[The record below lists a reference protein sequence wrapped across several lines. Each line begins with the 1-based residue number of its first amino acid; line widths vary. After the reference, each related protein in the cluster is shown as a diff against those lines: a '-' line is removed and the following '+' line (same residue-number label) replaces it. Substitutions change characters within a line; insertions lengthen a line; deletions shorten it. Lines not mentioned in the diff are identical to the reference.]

1 MKVLILVQA
10 SDISPYNVLQR
21 GQEETWNSEEVE
33 GVETIYYLSGE
44 ETGLFGNKLYL
55 KCEDGYPM
63 LHWKFKLAVD
73 ILWDRGWDIMFRT
86 NASSYVDKKLILEKA
101 KTLPKEKLY
110 CGING
115 GGFASGCGFFIS
127 RDCLQIIRDQFDISP
142 TPFED
147 AIIGS
152 VLGKNG
158 IYVTPGAERF
168 DVKHGNWNLPD
179 TYHYRCKSDNG
190 DRNKDITAFKK
201 IYEYKQRTHR

>member
-10 SDISPYNVLQR
+10 SDLPPFEMLQR
-21 GQEETWNSEEVE
+21 GQEETWDSEEVE
-33 GVETIYYLSGE
+33 GVTTLYYLSGNK
-44 ETGLFGNKLYL
+44 GLVGKKLYMDYP
-55 KCEDGYPM
+55 DGYPM
-63 LHWKFKLAVD
+63 LHWKFKEAVD
-73 ILWDRGWDIMFRT
+73 HVWDWDWDVMFRT
-86 NASSYVDKKLILEKA
+86 NASSYVDKKLLIEKA

-110 CGING
+110 CGVNG

-127 RDCLQIIRDQFDISP
+127 RDCLRIIREQFDSHP
-142 TPFED
+142 TPYED

-152 VLGKNG
+152 VLAKNG
-158 IYVTPGAERF
+158 IGVTSGAERF
-168 DVKHGNWNLPD
+168 DIKHGNWNLPD